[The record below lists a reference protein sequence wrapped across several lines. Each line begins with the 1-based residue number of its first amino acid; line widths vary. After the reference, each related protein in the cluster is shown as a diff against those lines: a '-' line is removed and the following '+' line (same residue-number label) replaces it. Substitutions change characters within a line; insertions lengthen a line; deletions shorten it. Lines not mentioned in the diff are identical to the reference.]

1 MATLSSNPTR
11 NTCQGQT
18 DWQVEY
24 LRLEAEVD
32 LLLLKLTT
40 MMQHEKPNSLDES
53 SQTPQRNER
62 TQN

>member
-11 NTCQGQT
+11 KTSHGQT

-40 MMQHEKPNSLDES
+40 MMQHGKPNSLDES
-53 SQTPQRNER
+53 SQTPQPNER